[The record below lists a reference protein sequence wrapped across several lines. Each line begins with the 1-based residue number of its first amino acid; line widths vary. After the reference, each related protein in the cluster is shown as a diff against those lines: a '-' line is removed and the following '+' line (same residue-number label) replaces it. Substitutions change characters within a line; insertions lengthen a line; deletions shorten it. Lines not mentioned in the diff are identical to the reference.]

1 MPNDDSR
8 EELTIVDAIDE
19 KTASNI
25 EKIASNIENIASNV
39 ENITS
44 NAQEFAS
51 NVEEVASNVGE
62 TILGISAT
70 NFFSLVHFF
79 TFYIHSKD
87 LKSGLVLILN
97 GEKKVGLHMVLVLN
111 RI

>member
-8 EELTIVDAIDE
+8 EESTIVHAIDE

-25 EKIASNIENIASNV
+25 ENISSNV

-70 NFFSLVHFF
+70 NFFSQVHFF

-87 LKSGLVLILN
+87 LK
-97 GEKKVGLHMVLVLN
+97 
-111 RI
+111 